1 MDEALAT
8 FLKTRAERSYR
19 NLLAQIEGI
28 SAEEALAG
36 RRPDWP
42 DHRWGIGQNG
52 SIAGIVYHVAAWKQ
66 LGLPVFQPGAQP
78 LLRADFD
85 SDAAPALDDWQG
97 IQAWLKQVCMA
108 WNYELAALVPES
120 LDTLVQWEGTDHTI
134 TMAKFIAEMYEHDIQ
149 HASQI
154 EYLRQQWTLTR

>member
-28 SAEEALAG
+28 PAEEALSG
-36 RRPDWP
+36 SRPDWP

-66 LGLPVFQPGAQP
+66 LGLPVFQPGRHP

-85 SDAAPALDDWQG
+85 SDTAPALDDWQG
-97 IQAWLKQVCMA
+97 IQSWLKQVGTA
-108 WNYELAALVPES
+108 WNAELAALPPEAF
-120 LDTLVQWEGTDHTI
+120 DTLVTWDGVTFTV
-134 TMAKFIAEMYEHDIQ
+134 AKFVTEMYEHDIQ
-149 HASQI
+149 HAAQI
-154 EYLRQQWTLTR
+154 EYLRQQLKLSR